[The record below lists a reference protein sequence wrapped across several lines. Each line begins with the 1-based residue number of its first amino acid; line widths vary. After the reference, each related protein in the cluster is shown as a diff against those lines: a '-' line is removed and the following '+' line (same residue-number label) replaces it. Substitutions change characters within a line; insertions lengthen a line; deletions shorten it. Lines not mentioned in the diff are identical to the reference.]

1 MVIGEVRRASA
12 AGRHKGDRISPI
24 AGRCAGVCI
33 SWRSGNCPLLII
45 GADVLILN
53 DNGFSLSEQRQ
64 EDVNIIVVSS

>member
-1 MVIGEVRRASA
+1 MAIGKVCCASA

-24 AGRCAGVCI
+24 AGGCAGVRI
-33 SWRSGNCPLLII
+33 GWRARNCPLLII